1 MFLDLEKRLARKSEK
16 LKQNLDLKKY
26 TEIAKKH
33 DQEKV
38 TEKFKKSS

>member
-1 MFLDLEKRLARKSEK
+1 MFLDLEKRLARKAKSD
-16 LKQNLDLKKY
+16 QNLDLKKY